1 MFLLN
6 DKEKLISD
14 KHLIFYNNLTSPD
27 AEQSVRHL
35 GDNLTGEGEGDD
47 EGIII
52 DFRKLPPEVSRIV
65 IAVTIYEAEK
75 RKQNFGQVRNAF
87 VRLVNVETKEEILRY
102 DLEEDFSTETA
113 MLMAEIYKRDGEWRV
128 SAVDAGYQGGLQAA
142 VMG

>member
-128 SAVDAGYQGGLQAA
+128 SAVDAGYQG
-142 VMG
+142 VYRPR

>member
-1 MFLLN
+1 M
-6 DKEKLISD
+6 
-14 KHLIFYNNLTSPD
+14 
-27 AEQSVRHL
+27 
-35 GDNLTGEGEGDD
+35 GEGEGDD

-75 RKQNFGQVRNAF
+75 RKQNFGQVRSAF

-113 MLMAEIYKRDGEWRV
+113 MIKAWQRFTKEMAN
-128 SAVDAGYQGGLQAA
+128 GGFLQ
-142 VMG
+142 